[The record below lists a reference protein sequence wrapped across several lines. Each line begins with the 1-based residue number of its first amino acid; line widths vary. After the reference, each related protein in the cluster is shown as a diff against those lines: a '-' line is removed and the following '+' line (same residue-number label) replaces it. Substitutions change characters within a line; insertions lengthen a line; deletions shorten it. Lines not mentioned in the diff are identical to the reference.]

1 MGNKLQS
8 MLPVPR
14 PTLQNLMRIKLRTWV
29 PYATLEAHE
38 KT

>member
-1 MGNKLQS
+1 MGNKLQP

-14 PTLQNLMRIKLRTWV
+14 PTLQNLMRIKLHTWV
-29 PYATLEAHE
+29 PYVTLEAYE